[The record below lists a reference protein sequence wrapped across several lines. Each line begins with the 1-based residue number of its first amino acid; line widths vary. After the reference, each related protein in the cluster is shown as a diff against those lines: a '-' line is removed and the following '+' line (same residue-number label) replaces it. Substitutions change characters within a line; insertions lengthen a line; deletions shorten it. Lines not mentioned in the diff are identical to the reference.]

1 MKFNFEKLSKS
12 YRKKKLLVVGDVILD
27 AYVWGIVDR
36 MSPEAPV
43 PIVQSGEHGQQ
54 PGGAA
59 NVALNL
65 TNLGAKVSLV
75 GLVGD
80 DDEGVS
86 LTNALSND
94 ANIIVAGGESAS
106 ASTSSFTYS
115 SNYSYNNRPRSTGA
129 YYMPKAQSLKLVDAI
144 NSNILIDVTVSPLP
158 QDWDWNEEASEQI
171 LYPIEYMS
179 EQIIDAIKSYYKH

>member
-1 MKFNFEKLSKS
+1 MRFNFEKLSKS

-27 AYVWGIVDR
+27 AYVWGIVNR

-80 DDEGVS
+80 DDEGAFGFCSIPEYDNKADCEANGGTWTDLDVNTDLDNVDTS
-86 LTNALSND
+86 MLTNELALQLDELSKCFADPN
-94 ANIIVAGGESAS
+94 
-106 ASTSSFTYS
+106 
-115 SNYSYNNRPRSTGA
+115 
-129 YYMPKAQSLKLVDAI
+129 LK
-144 NSNILIDVTVSPLP
+144 
-158 QDWDWNEEASEQI
+158 
-171 LYPIEYMS
+171 EYL
-179 EQIIDAIKSYYKH
+179 EDL